1 MSTGDVRRSQL
12 SITFSTIKKYGET
25 SSQRSNKRL
34 RKDLENA
41 TPKIVINQS
50 STATI
55 TEDII
60 KYD

>member
-1 MSTGDVRRSQL
+1 MSTGDVRCSQL

-34 RKDLENA
+34 RKDLENV

>member
-1 MSTGDVRRSQL
+1 MSTGDVRCSQL
-12 SITFSTIKKYGET
+12 SSTFSTIKKYGET